1 MTMRGAAMNVKIDID
16 CTPEEA
22 RTFLGL
28 PDVKPLQEA
37 MMKEVEERMRANLSA
52 MDPETMFKTWLP
64 AGLQGWEQMQKMFWA
79 NMASSEADKNKK

>member
-1 MTMRGAAMNVKIDID
+1 MKVTINID

-28 PDVKPLQEA
+28 PDIKPMQDA
-37 MMKEVEERMRANLSA
+37 MVGELEKRMRANMDA

-64 AGLQGWEQMQKMFWA
+64 AGIQGWEQLQKAFWGQMVQKA
-79 NMASSEADKNKK
+79 GEDDET

>member
-1 MTMRGAAMNVKIDID
+1 MNVKIDID

-37 MMKEVEERMRANLSA
+37 MLKEVEERMRANLQA
-52 MDPETMFKTWLP
+52 MDPEAMFKTWLP
-64 AGLQGWEQMQKMFWA
+64 ASMQGFEQMQKMFWSQ
-79 NMASSEADKNKK
+79 MSASDSDDKKSKKD

>member
-1 MTMRGAAMNVKIDID
+1 MNVKIDID

-37 MMKEVEERMRANLSA
+37 MLKEVEAKMLANLQA

-64 AGLQGWEQMQKMFWA
+64 AGMQGW
-79 NMASSEADKNKK
+79 